1 MSLYLISVYLH
12 IIAAMLWMGGMLFLG
27 LVLVPI
33 VQTIQPPG
41 SGAPIIRAVGRKF
54 RPIAWICIGTL
65 LVTGVINLN
74 HWGYTLLDLFSG
86 DILDTEFGR
95 VLAIKLN
102 VVLVI
107 IVLSALHDFV
117 LGPRLARSMEAL
129 RSSSSPPAQGSS
141 PVQSPPA
148 GMAMQRRRLSMLAR
162 LNVLLALAVLALA
175 VILVRG
181 LP

>member
-41 SGAPIIRAVGRKF
+41 SGAPLIRAVGRKF
-54 RPIAWICIGTL
+54 RPIAWVCIGTL
-65 LVTGVINLN
+65 LVTGLINLD
-74 HWGYTLLDLFSG
+74 HWGYSLLDLFSG

-107 IVLSALHDFV
+107 IILSALHDFV

-129 RSSSSPPAQGSS
+129 RSSSSPARGPSS
-141 PVQSPPA
+141 S
-148 GMAMQRRRLSMLAR
+148 MSLQRRRLSMLAR